1 MPSEPA
7 ARYDAH
13 YSDGRTA
20 ASRPVS
26 VLVEKSCLTITA
38 EEGGE
43 IDRWWWP
50 DVRLAE
56 PPAPSRPIRL
66 ATRMMAGARLTI
78 DDPGALAALR
88 AHARYLHRDP
98 VDNRRLLQIGGIVA
112 SCIAVVLFFVYG
124 LPRIARPLASLV
136 PVAWEEPVGDSTVA
150 IVNKLFAGGRYFC
163 GDTKGLKA
171 LEKLTEK
178 LTDTIETP
186 YHIRV
191 DVADSEMVN
200 ALAVPGGR
208 IIVFRG
214 LIDKAGSPDE
224 VAGVLAHEMAH
235 LQNRHPTLGMI
246 NTVGWSALLS
256 AFTGG
261 ASLSSEATARFAG
274 HLATSAYTRDLETE
288 ADDGAIAMLAASGIG
303 SDGLAR
309 FFTSF
314 RKMEDKSGHMPEY
327 LSTHP
332 DTAGRIATIERKG
345 SHARSPALSDADW
358 RALKTICPEAGS

>member
-1 MPSEPA
+1 MPSESAAEPA

-26 VLVEKSCLTITA
+26 IFVEKACLIITA

-43 IDRWWWP
+43 IDRWRWP
-50 DVRLAE
+50 DVRLTE
-56 PPAPSRPIRL
+56 PPASSRPIRL
-66 ATRMMAGARLTI
+66 ANRTMEGARLTI

-88 AHARYLHRDP
+88 VYTRYLQRDP
-98 VDNRRLLQIGGIVA
+98 VDRRRLMQIGGIAAACV
-112 SCIAVVLFFVYG
+112 AVVLFFVYG
-124 LPRIARPLASLV
+124 LPRIARPIVSLI
-136 PVAWEEPVGDSTVA
+136 PIAWEEPVGESTIA
-150 IVNKLFAGGRYFC
+150 IVNRLFAGGRDFC
-163 GDTKGLKA
+163 GNTAGLKA
-171 LEKLTEK
+171 LEKLTGK
-178 LTDTIETP
+178 LTGTIETP
-186 YHIRV
+186 YHIRF
-191 DVADSEMVN
+191 DVADSDMVN

-208 IIVFRG
+208 IIMFRG
-214 LIDKAGSPDE
+214 LIEKAASPDE

-235 LQNRHPTLGMI
+235 LQNRHPTMGMI
-246 NTVGWSALLS
+246 NTIGWSALLS

-274 HLATSAYTRDLETE
+274 HLATSAYTRDLEAE

-309 FFTSF
+309 FFTSV
-314 RKMEDKSGHMPEY
+314 REMEDKGGRLPNY

-332 DTAGRIATIERKG
+332 DTAERIATIERTG
-345 SHARSPALSDADW
+345 IRATAPALSDADW
-358 RALKTICPEAGS
+358 QALRSICR